1 MIYKY
6 EIIKDD
12 KEDILYLYCDMNF
25 EFSSNLENKNKNK
38 SLKKQIME
46 YINNMKINFKGT
58 KVVLMI
64 GTIAVGM
71 ILLNTG
77 CNNNYNN
84 VESKISYVE
93 SIHGLYQ
100 NEIQEV
106 NEEKEINE
114 PEVKEELITT
124 ETEIKKEINEIEE
137 NNNKVTINESN
148 IEIENYISE
157 NNSVVENNTSNQNN
171 SIINENNNK
180 YEQQIIENNQKSIT
194 VYRSNGSVIT
204 MELEQYLVGVVSAEM
219 PASFNIEAL
228 KAQAILARTYAL
240 KSIESGKILTDT
252 VSTQRYMDDNELR
265 EYWKNDFNTYYN
277 KVKSAVDS
285 TSDLVLKYNNNYI
298 EALYHST
305 SNGKT
310 EDAIYVWGNSVPYLK
325 SVDSSYDL
333 SATPYLRTEQKDLT
347 NVLNILGIDWNDNSN
362 LEIISRNESGRITKL
377 RFGDKIYTG
386 VEFRNILGLRSADFD
401 LEIKDG
407 TLIITTRGYGH
418 GVGMSQ
424 YGANGMAKA
433 GYNYEQILNHYYT
446 GVSLVKI

>member
-6 EIIKDD
+6 EIRKDD
-12 KEDILYLYCDMNF
+12 NEDVLYLYCDMNF
-25 EFSSNLENKNKNK
+25 EFSSNLEDKNK
-38 SLKKQIME
+38 SFKKQIIE

-71 ILLNTG
+71 VLLNTG
-77 CNNNYNN
+77 CNNSDNN
-84 VESKISYVE
+84 NIEPKISYVE
-93 SIHGLYQ
+93 NIYGLDQ
-100 NEIQEV
+100 KEIQETTQ
-106 NEEKEINE
+106 KIEINE
-114 PEVKEELITT
+114 TEKIEIN
-124 ETEIKKEINEIEE
+124 ETEIKEKVNEPKEE
-137 NNNKVTINESN
+137 NNNKVTTNESTN
-148 IEIENYISE
+148 KSEINLSQ

-171 SIINENNNK
+171 STINENNNTQ
-180 YEQQIIENNQKSIT
+180 EQQVAKNNQKYVTI
-194 VYRSNGSVIT
+194 YRSNGSIVT
-204 MELEQYLVGVVSAEM
+204 MELEQYLIGVVSAEM

-228 KAQAILARTYAL
+228 KAQAVLARTYAL
-240 KSIESGKILTDT
+240 KSIESGKVLTDT

-265 EYWKNDFNTYYN
+265 EYWKNNFNTYYN
-277 KVKSAVDS
+277 KIKSAVDS
-285 TSDLVLKYNNNYI
+285 TSNLVLKYNNNYI

-310 EDAIYVWGNSVPYLK
+310 EDAVYVWGNSVPYLK

-333 SATPYLRTEQKDLT
+333 SATSYLRTEQKDLT
-347 NVLNILGIDWNDNSN
+347 NVLNILGIDWTDNSN

-377 RFGDKIYTG
+377 RFGDKTYTG
-386 VEFRNILGLRSADFD
+386 VEFRNLLGLRSADFD

-407 TLIITTRGYGH
+407 MLVITTRGYGH

-446 GVSLVKI
+446 GVNLVKI